1 MECGLCNEVRDLQI
15 DCKIKLYK
23 VCYWEK
29 SDNKDDETLLS
40 NNVLYFLHDAEEK
53 AAYKVI
59 VETCESKFAEKD
71 IKEAKQYILAKVG
84 DKLSQY
90 DNELYKSVSKPRQDS
105 KNRTAITAILDDLVQ
120 ILRAMDGQSDGK
132 LRVRPENIQ
141 KIPHLKL
148 ESTVLEALVTRVE
161 DVEARLVNA
170 EETITVLKVENA
182 DLKDKLAK
190 SATPGTTTLVPVE
203 AAAGPSSLANIP
215 DTATATAAKTKL
227 TGAQRHLM
235 NIAASDAAADA
246 AAHAIQSGLSLDVA
260 KNMGKIAANATAKTY
275 ALSLKGN
282 NGSGTTSPQPT
293 APLPLSTPAGPPSL
307 VPAATPHPW
316 TTVKNKGK
324 LAKISPYKTGT
335 KATSG
340 TSLIPKKPDYL
351 ANKCLVISG
360 LSTEIDTVVFK
371 SYIESQVGKDINLL
385 NVQPLSREGSSWLTL
400 AIELSE
406 DDYNLLSNPDIWEP
420 QIRIRDFKGWRFWRS
435 QTQQR
440 PNREELRNS
449 VRMSW
454 S

>member
-1 MECGLCNEVRDLQI
+1 
-15 DCKIKLYK
+15 
-23 VCYWEK
+23 
-29 SDNKDDETLLS
+29 
-40 NNVLYFLHDAEEK
+40 
-53 AAYKVI
+53 
-59 VETCESKFAEKD
+59 
-71 IKEAKQYILAKVG
+71 
-84 DKLSQY
+84 
-90 DNELYKSVSKPRQDS
+90 
-105 KNRTAITAILDDLVQ
+105 
-120 ILRAMDGQSDGK
+120 
-132 LRVRPENIQ
+132 
-141 KIPHLKL
+141 
-148 ESTVLEALVTRVE
+148 
-161 DVEARLVNA
+161 
-170 EETITVLKVENA
+170 
-182 DLKDKLAK
+182 
-190 SATPGTTTLVPVE
+190 
-203 AAAGPSSLANIP
+203 
-215 DTATATAAKTKL
+215 
-227 TGAQRHLM
+227 M

-282 NGSGTTSPQPT
+282 NGSGTNSPQPMP
-293 APLPLSTPAGPPSL
+293 PLPLSTPAGPPSL